1 MRAVRLCVCV
11 CVRVCVC
18 ARAWRRVAGQYR
30 KRETI
35 NKAMDC
41 NLLVV
46 TSQVTPPPP
55 SPPPRHPPPPNMLY
69 SQVTLSP
76 LFTPASSPP
85 YCLP

>member
-46 TSQVTPPPP
+46 TSQVTPF
-55 SPPPRHPPPPNMLY
+55 SPPRHPPPPNMLY